1 MKEHGNEMSTDT
13 EVLTRVGPGTPMGEL
28 MRQYWFPAAMS
39 SEVKKDSAPLRLKL
53 LGEKLI
59 AFRDSTGRVGILDHR
74 CPHRC
79 ASLFYA
85 RNEEEGIRCV
95 YHGWKFDVDGNCV
108 EAPNLPKDQTVRDR
122 VKATAYATQEKAG
135 LIWIY
140 MGKREVPPPMPDL
153 PALSLPE
160 DKLSIWCVQ
169 RQCNYLQAM
178 EGDIDTSHLGF
189 LHGGLAAAED
199 PALVNRSPEY
209 KVADTECGVIYGAHR
224 AQGEHHM
231 NWRFAN
237 FSLPFWTQPPPTK
250 LGRDPVAR
258 AFVPMDDE
266 RTMFFSISNKSFVL
280 SNHPNEDKRNLLGG
294 AVGVTFDYQYQ
305 PITTDWYGRWRL
317 KSNESND
324 YLIDR
329 EVQRTGSFTG
339 IEGLEIQDVA
349 ITESIGP
356 ITDHSLEHLAPSDI
370 MVVRTRRR
378 LLRAAIAL
386 RDQGTV
392 PPGVDQPAAY
402 GQAWGGFTIAPKD
415 VDWLDV
421 YRLNTAGSSASEE
434 AAG

>member
-1 MKEHGNEMSTDT
+1 MSNDT
-13 EVLTRVGPGTPMGEL
+13 EILTRVGPGTPMGEL
-28 MRQYWFPAAMS
+28 MRQYWFPAAVS
-39 SEVKKDSAPLRLKL
+39 SEVSADGAPLRLKL

-59 AFRDSTGRVGILDHR
+59 AFRDTSGRVGILDQR

-79 ASLFYA
+79 ASLFFG
-85 RNEEEGIRCV
+85 RNEGEGLRCV
-95 YHGWKFDVDGNCV
+95 YHGWKFDVDGNCL
-108 EAPNLPKDQTVRDR
+108 EAPNLPDDGAVRKR
-122 VKATAYATQEKAG
+122 VKAKAYRTQERAG
-135 LIWIY
+135 LIWVY

-153 PALSLPE
+153 QALSLPE
-160 DKLSIWCVQ
+160 SERSIWCVQ
-169 RQCNYLQAM
+169 RECNYLQAM

-189 LHGGLAAAED
+189 LHGGLATPDD
-199 PALVNRSPEY
+199 PAVANKSPEY

-224 AQGEHHM
+224 AHDESHT

-266 RTMFFSISNKSFVL
+266 HTMFFSISNQDFVL

-317 KSNESND
+317 KANQTND
-324 YLIDR
+324 YFIDR
-329 EVQRTGSFTG
+329 EVQRDGSYTG
-339 IEGLEIQDVA
+339 IDGLEIQDVA
-349 ITESIGP
+349 ITESMGP
-356 ITDHSLEHLAPSDI
+356 ITDHSLEHLSPSDI

-386 RDQGTV
+386 RDEGTI
-392 PPGVDQPAAY
+392 PPGVDQPEAY
-402 GQAWGGFTIAPKD
+402 GKAWGGFTIADKN
-415 VDWLDV
+415 VDWLEV
-421 YRLNTAGSSASEE
+421 YRSKTVDATSTMEASD
-434 AAG
+434 AQG